1 VIDFVLHLKTK
12 ANEFWNRVSTV
23 KGNISISEL
32 QEQFA
37 SGTETGK
44 IAIFLD
50 ESSHLLGM
58 T

>member
-1 VIDFVLHLKTK
+1 MTDFVLYLKTT
-12 ANEFWNRVSTV
+12 ANEFWDRVSTV
-23 KGNISISEL
+23 KENISISKL